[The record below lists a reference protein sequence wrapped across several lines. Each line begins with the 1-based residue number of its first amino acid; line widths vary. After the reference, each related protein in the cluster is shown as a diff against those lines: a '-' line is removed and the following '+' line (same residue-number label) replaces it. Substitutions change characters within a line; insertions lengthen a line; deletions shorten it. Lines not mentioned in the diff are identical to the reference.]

1 MNALAAFALLTIK
14 SPRDAAMQILARDW
28 PREAL
33 WTAFLLSVVLNT
45 CVYTLQQV
53 LFPLPPEVLLPRFA
67 PGAYFA
73 VVLVLQLSFIAM
85 LATTGRWLGGQG
97 DLPSLLAL
105 ITWLQLLQAALNGAI
120 VVVFLILPAAGGA
133 AQHCRQYRCV
143 LYPLAFRQRGAQV
156 RLRLALAWGGF
167 DGQPD
172 PGVCSTLHRGS
183 DRPSQSGTARKCM
196 TSKNPCRL
204 PDPLA

>member
-1 MNALAAFALLTIK
+1 MNTLAAFALLTIK
-14 SPRDAAMQILARDW
+14 SPRDAAQRILAQNW

-85 LATTGRWLGGQG
+85 LSTTGRWLGGQG
-97 DLPSLLAL
+97 SLASLLAL
-105 ITWLQLLQAALNGAI
+105 VTWLQLLQAGLNGAI
-120 VVVFLILPAAGGA
+120 VAVFLVLPALAALLNIAANIVVFFILLHFVNAAHRFGSVWRSLGVVLMASMILVFALLFIVGLIGPANLGLPEN
-133 AQHCRQYRCV
+133 V
-143 LYPLAFRQRGAQV
+143 
-156 RLRLALAWGGF
+156 
-167 DGQPD
+167 
-172 PGVCSTLHRGS
+172 
-183 DRPSQSGTARKCM
+183 
-196 TSKNPCRL
+196 
-204 PDPLA
+204 